1 MDSPFEQPAPTDPI
15 QRIHDFARDL
25 AYGAVIGEWSAS
37 IGLRGGRN
45 PSDDWFKDHTAGYET
60 LDSPRA
66 VFYRKWQIEAS
77 NEVPPFSRVNTFAM
91 LISFGYLTHEREQP
105 FTMHDYLL
113 TGKAFALLEKPVA
126 PLDVFV
132 SYRRMQSS
140 ALALLVEARLK
151 IADSDMDAFVDKDI
165 PVGNEWE
172 NELREKVRSA
182 DYFISL
188 IGTETLV
195 SPNVMDEI
203 QWALDANCRIVTIL
217 HPGFRFE
224 HITNPDARQQKIIA
238 ELNKRQLIMI
248 DSESAEHYDSAIRKL
263 LNTLGYSTL

>member
-1 MDSPFEQPAPTDPI
+1 MENPFEQPAPADPI

-45 PSDDWFKDHTAGYET
+45 PSDDWFKDYTAGYET
-60 LDSPRA
+60 LDSRRA
-66 VFYRKWQIEAS
+66 VFYRKWQ
-77 NEVPPFSRVNTFAM
+77 VDGFSRVNTFAM
-91 LISFGYLTHEREQP
+91 LISFGYLAHEREQP

-113 TGKAFALLEKPVA
+113 TAKAFALLEKPVA

-132 SYRRMQSS
+132 SYRRKQSS

-151 IADSDMDAFVDKDI
+151 LADSDMDAFVDKDI

-172 NELREKVRSA
+172 NELREKVQSA
-182 DYFISL
+182 DYFITL
-188 IGTETLV
+188 IGSETLI

-203 QWALDANCRIVTIL
+203 EWAIDANCRIVTIL
-217 HPGFRFE
+217 HPDFRFE
-224 HITNPDARQQKIIA
+224 HIATPDARQQKLIA
-238 ELNKRQLIMI
+238 ALNKRQLIMI